1 MYSDHHRNQYSI
13 FLSSA
18 FSSIISTLVTNPIEV
33 AKTNIQYYPLN
44 CPYYPHKSTI
54 SFIQNLFNLSNAVA
68 LIFLFKALSKVSK

>member
-44 CPYYPHKSTI
+44 CPYYPHKSNI
-54 SFIQNLFNLSNAVA
+54 SFIQSSFNLSNAAA
-68 LIFLFKALSKVSK
+68 LIFLFKVRSKVSK

>member
-1 MYSDHHRNQYSI
+1 MYADLHRNQYSI

-44 CPYYPHKSTI
+44 CQYYPHS
-54 SFIQNLFNLSNAVA
+54 SIQYPIKRF
-68 LIFLFKALSKVSK
+68 